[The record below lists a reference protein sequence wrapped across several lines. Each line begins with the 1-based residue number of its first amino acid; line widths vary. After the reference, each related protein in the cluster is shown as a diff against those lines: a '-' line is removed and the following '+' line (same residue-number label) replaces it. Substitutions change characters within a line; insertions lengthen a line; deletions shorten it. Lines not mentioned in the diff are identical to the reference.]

1 MLEAASRSARGS
13 SCMKLKNIFVSI
25 YHLHPYTYLNS
36 QRRVSKVVKQISKPD
51 IMLAQVEV
59 LARLRAK
66 VENIYK
72 ACECKWCWFI
82 RK

>member
-51 IMLAQVEV
+51 IMLAQAKVFGKT
-59 LARLRAK
+59 K
-66 VENIYK
+66 VENKHK